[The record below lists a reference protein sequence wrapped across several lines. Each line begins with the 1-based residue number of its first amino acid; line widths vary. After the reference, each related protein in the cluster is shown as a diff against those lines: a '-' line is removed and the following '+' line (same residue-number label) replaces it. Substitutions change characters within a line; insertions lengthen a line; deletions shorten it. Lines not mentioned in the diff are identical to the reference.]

1 MCWRVGFGAMCELRP
16 ARTEEAPALRQM
28 VRAAYAHYVPRLD
41 REPAPMLDDYAARIA
56 DQQAFVLEADGAL
69 QGVAVLEDSETG
81 LFLDNIAV
89 APSAQGK
96 GLGRQMLAWI
106 EAEGRRRGYQRLWL
120 YTNEVMAENIAM
132 YQRLGFGETHR
143 AEEAGYRRVFFEKS
157 L

>member
-1 MCWRVGFGAMCELRP
+1 MCELRP
-16 ARTEEAPALRQM
+16 ARAEEAPALRLL
-28 VRAAYAHYVPRLD
+28 VRTAYAHYVLRLE

-56 DQQAFVLEADGAL
+56 DCQASVLEAEGAL

-81 LFLDNIAV
+81 LFLENIMV

-96 GLGRQMLAWI
+96 GLGRQMLTWI
-106 EAEGRRRGYQRLWL
+106 EAEGRRRGHQRLWL
-120 YTNEVMAENIAM
+120 YTHEVMAENIAM
-132 YQRLGFGETHR
+132 YQRMGFGEAHR

>member
-1 MCWRVGFGAMCELRP
+1 MCELRP

-28 VRAAYAHYVPRLD
+28 VRTAYAHYAQRLD

-56 DQQAFVLEADGAL
+56 DHQAFVLEADGAL
-69 QGVAVLEDSETG
+69 QGVAVLEDRETG

-89 APSAQGK
+89 APGAQGK

-106 EAEGRRRGYQRLWL
+106 EAEGRRRGHQRLWL
-120 YTNEVMAENIAM
+120 YTNEVMAENISM
-132 YQRLGFGETHR
+132 YHHLGFGETHR
-143 AEEAGYRRVFFEKS
+143 AEESGYRRVFFEKS

>member
-1 MCWRVGFGAMCELRP
+1 MCELRP
-16 ARTEEAPALRQM
+16 ARAEEAPALRRM
-28 VRAAYAHYVPRLD
+28 VRAAYARYVPRLD

-56 DQQAFVLEADGAL
+56 GGQAFVLEDNGAL
-69 QGVAVLEDSETG
+69 CGVAVLEDGPQG

-89 APSAQGK
+89 TPESQGT
-96 GLGRQMLAWI
+96 GLGRKMLAWI
-106 EAEGRRRGYQRLWL
+106 EAEGRRRGHARLWL
-120 YTNEVMAENIAM
+120 YTNEVMEENIAM

>member
-1 MCWRVGFGAMCELRP
+1 MCELRP
-16 ARTEEAPALRQM
+16 ARAEEAPALRRM
-28 VRAAYAHYVPRLD
+28 VRAAYARYVPRLD

-56 DQQAFVLEADGAL
+56 GGQAFVLEDNGAL
-69 QGVAVLEDSETG
+69 CGVAVLEDGPQG

-89 APSAQGK
+89 TPKSQGT
-96 GLGRQMLAWI
+96 GLGRKMLAWI
-106 EAEGRRRGYQRLWL
+106 EAEGRRRGHSRLWL
-120 YTNEVMAENIAM
+120 YKNEVMEENIAM

>member
-1 MCWRVGFGAMCELRP
+1 MCELRP
-16 ARTEEAPALRQM
+16 ARAEEAPALRQM

-56 DQQAFVLEADGAL
+56 DHQAFVLEADGAL
-69 QGVAVLEDSETG
+69 QGLAVLEDSEAG

-89 APSAQGK
+89 APGAQGK

-106 EAEGRRRGYQRLWL
+106 EAEGRRRGHQRLWL
-120 YTNEVMAENIAM
+120 YTNEVMAENIAL

>member
-1 MCWRVGFGAMCELRP
+1 MCELRP
-16 ARTEEAPALRQM
+16 ARAEEAPALRQM
-28 VRAAYAHYVPRLD
+28 VRSAYAHYVPRLD
-41 REPAPMLDDYAARIA
+41 REPAPMLDDYAARIT
-56 DQQAFVLEADGAL
+56 DHQAFVLEADGAL
-69 QGVAVLEDSETG
+69 QGLAVLEDSETG

-89 APSAQGK
+89 APVAQGK

-106 EAEGRRRGYQRLWL
+106 EAEGRRRGHQRLWL

-143 AEEAGYRRVFFEKS
+143 AEEAGYHRVFFEKS